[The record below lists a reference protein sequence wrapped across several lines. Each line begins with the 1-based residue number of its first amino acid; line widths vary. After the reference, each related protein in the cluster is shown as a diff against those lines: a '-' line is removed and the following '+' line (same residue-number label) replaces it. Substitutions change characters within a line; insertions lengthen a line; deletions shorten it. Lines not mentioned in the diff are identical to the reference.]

1 MKPIRDDAQKIFE
14 EFPGRSSVGFVYK
27 LHHRKLACAVY
38 GDEKIKLS
46 FGSLNLG
53 NIEVKEPDRIAL
65 EVLPF
70 WLVSFD
76 IRPT

>member
-1 MKPIRDDAQKIFE
+1 MNLIRDDAQKIFE
-14 EFPGRSSVGFVYK
+14 KFLGRSSVGFAHK
-27 LHHRKLACAVY
+27 LRYRKLSGTVY
-38 GDEKIKLS
+38 AHEKVKLA
-46 FGSLNLG
+46 FGNLDFG

-76 IRPT
+76 IRQA